1 MERRQTVTRL
11 NKGRLSVKGSEG
23 DRREE
28 GRGEKGERREGG
40 QREQMREERVV
51 GGKRKSRCR

>member
-1 MERRQTVTRL
+1 MTRL
-11 NKGRLSVKGSEG
+11 NKGSLSVKGSEG